1 MSNIVYNSIILTS
14 CLFGSVYIYSTSL
27 KLINKSFLLN
37 KYLINKLLII
47 NGLTCIISGS
57 IILYNIQST
66 LKVLKYI

>member
-1 MSNIVYNSIILTS
+1 MRNIVYNSIILTS

-27 KLINKSFLLN
+27 KLINRSSLVN
-37 KYLINKLLII
+37 KYLIHKLLIL

-57 IILYNIQST
+57 IILYSIQST